1 MELRYLRYFVA
12 VARTRHFTQAAKEL
26 GISQPP
32 LSQQIQRLE
41 REVGTPLFRR
51 LTRGVELTEAGE
63 SFYEDARQILAMSD
77 AALEKA
83 KGIARG
89 MNGSLSLGITSSDAF
104 HPQIFTLLHRFQ
116 LDHPGVTLHQMEDN
130 MANLMTALS
139 EAELDIAFV
148 RLPCESSKAFN
159 LRIIDEEPMV
169 IALPRDNPL
178 ATQPTLALEQLRDV
192 APILFPRE
200 VAPGLYE
207 LVYNSCLR
215 AGIDMARAW
224 QSSQISSS
232 LSMVNAGFGFALVP
246 QSMTCIQQPNVSY
259 HPLSGGAAED
269 RYRHRLAAL
278 RALAYGETLS
288 GDVLIFARQ
297 RLTAPPSRH
306 PCSMRRRAPGR
317 RRRCTETAPFR
328 PAAAG

>member
-26 GISQPP
+26 GVSQPP

-215 AGIDMARAW
+215 AGIDMERAW

-259 HPLSGGAAED
+259 HPLSGAPLKTDIAIAWRRFE
-269 RYRHRLAAL
+269 RSRTVKRFLAM
-278 RALAYGETLS
+278 
-288 GDVLIFARQ
+288 F
-297 RLTAPPSRH
+297 
-306 PCSMRRRAPGR
+306 
-317 RRRCTETAPFR
+317 
-328 PAAAG
+328 

>member
-1 MELRYLRYFVA
+1 MLTRFSSQFQYRNHAGLRRFRYGTSLSSLFC
-12 VARTRHFTQAAKEL
+12 RRRRGRGTSPEAAKEL

-178 ATQPTLALEQLRDV
+178 ATQPTPRPWSSCATWRRSSSRGRWPPGCMSWCITV
-192 APILFPRE
+192 AC
-200 VAPGLYE
+200 APG
-207 LVYNSCLR
+207 S
-215 AGIDMARAW
+215 IW
-224 QSSQISSS
+224 
-232 LSMVNAGFGFALVP
+232 
-246 QSMTCIQQPNVSY
+246 
-259 HPLSGGAAED
+259 
-269 RYRHRLAAL
+269 
-278 RALAYGETLS
+278 
-288 GDVLIFARQ
+288 
-297 RLTAPPSRH
+297 
-306 PCSMRRRAPGR
+306 RAPGSR
-317 RRRCTETAPFR
+317 RKFHRR
-328 PAAAG
+328 

>member
-1 MELRYLRYFVA
+1 M
-12 VARTRHFTQAAKEL
+12 
-26 GISQPP
+26 
-32 LSQQIQRLE
+32 
-41 REVGTPLFRR
+41 GTPLFRR

-178 ATQPTLALEQLRDV
+178 ATQPTPPWSSCATWRRSSSRGRWPPGCMSWCITV
-192 APILFPRE
+192 AC
-200 VAPGLYE
+200 APG
-207 LVYNSCLR
+207 S
-215 AGIDMARAW
+215 IWSAR

-259 HPLSGGAAED
+259 HPLSGAPLKTDIAIAWRRFE
-269 RYRHRLAAL
+269 RSRTVKRFLAM
-278 RALAYGETLS
+278 
-288 GDVLIFARQ
+288 F
-297 RLTAPPSRH
+297 
-306 PCSMRRRAPGR
+306 
-317 RRRCTETAPFR
+317 
-328 PAAAG
+328 

>member
-63 SFYEDARQILAMSD
+63 SFYEDARQILAM
-77 AALEKA
+77 
-83 KGIARG
+83 
-89 MNGSLSLGITSSDAF
+89 
-104 HPQIFTLLHRFQ
+104 
-116 LDHPGVTLHQMEDN
+116 
-130 MANLMTALS
+130 S

-215 AGIDMARAW
+215 AGIDMERAW

-259 HPLSGGAAED
+259 HPLSGAPLKTDIAIAWRRFE
-269 RYRHRLAAL
+269 RSRTVKRFLAM
-278 RALAYGETLS
+278 
-288 GDVLIFARQ
+288 F
-297 RLTAPPSRH
+297 
-306 PCSMRRRAPGR
+306 
-317 RRRCTETAPFR
+317 
-328 PAAAG
+328 

>member
-1 MELRYLRYFVA
+1 M
-12 VARTRHFTQAAKEL
+12 
-26 GISQPP
+26 
-32 LSQQIQRLE
+32 
-41 REVGTPLFRR
+41 GTPLFRR

-178 ATQPTLALEQLRDV
+178 ATQPTLALS
-192 APILFPRE
+192 
-200 VAPGLYE
+200 
-207 LVYNSCLR
+207 SCATWR
-215 AGIDMARAW
+215 R
-224 QSSQISSS
+224 SSS
-232 LSMVNAGFGFALVP
+232 RGRWP
-246 QSMTCIQQPNVSY
+246 
-259 HPLSGGAAED
+259 
-269 RYRHRLAAL
+269 
-278 RALAYGETLS
+278 RA
-288 GDVLIFARQ
+288 V
-297 RLTAPPSRH
+297 
-306 PCSMRRRAPGR
+306 
-317 RRRCTETAPFR
+317 
-328 PAAAG
+328 